1 MKKIRTEYITNPD
14 FDPAKVANASSAAEG
29 LCKWIMA
36 MELYDRV
43 AKVVAPK
50 KQRLAEAEA
59 ELAETMALLEKK
71 RSELQAVE
79 QRLATLKQQF
89 KEMTEKKENLEFQ
102 VLFALFYKDFC
113 SNIFCNNESTEVNK
127 IKVKNCLA

>member
-102 VLFALFYKDFC
+102 VLFSLFHEDFY
-113 SNIFCNNESTEVNK
+113 SSI
-127 IKVKNCLA
+127 L